1 MVTPEGRVGVAGED
15 IVVLCAF
22 QDVNEAG
29 CACVLVASIN
39 IPQRTLSSPVLQ
51 GTSGDNG
58 SYLLRG
64 DEHSGKV
71 QEAPPQF
78 VSTESLWPMRAAWRC
93 AHRKGQAV

>member
-1 MVTPEGRVGVAGED
+1 MAGED

-64 DEHSGKV
+64 DE
-71 QEAPPQF
+71 
-78 VSTESLWPMRAAWRC
+78 
-93 AHRKGQAV
+93 